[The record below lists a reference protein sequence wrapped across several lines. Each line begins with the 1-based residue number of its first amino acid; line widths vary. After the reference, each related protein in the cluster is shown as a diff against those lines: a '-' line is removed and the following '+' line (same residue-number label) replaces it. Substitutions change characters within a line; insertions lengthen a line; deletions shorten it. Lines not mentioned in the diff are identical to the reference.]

1 MDVVEYAV
9 GTPFEGVLVEPVG
22 GSPAG
27 VLVLAGS
34 SGRVD
39 SERCRVLAREGLTAL
54 SIRWFGGGGQPPGIC
69 ELPLETFV
77 AAVDLLRARGA
88 ERIGALGVSKGAEAV
103 LLLAVRDPRVQAV
116 VALSPTSVAWA
127 NVGPGA
133 DGVTY
138 PYRSSWTWRG
148 EPVPFV
154 PYDEDWGSGGAPVA
168 YRAHYEASLRT
179 FPEAARAAVIPIE
192 ESAAEIVLVAGGD
205 DQMWPSVVFARE
217 LAARRASAG
226 RPARSVTSPDAGHR
240 VRLPGEGPSGPPGR
254 FVYGGTAEADAAL
267 GAEAW
272 PVILAALGGPRPPR
286 SGRQTN

>member
-1 MDVVEYAV
+1 MDVIEYAV

-22 GSPAG
+22 GSPVG

-39 SERCRVLAREGLTAL
+39 ADRCRVLARAGLTAL
-54 SIRWFGGGGQPPGIC
+54 SIRWFGGAGQPPGIC

-77 AAVDLLRARGA
+77 SAVDLLRATGA
-88 ERIGALGVSKGAEAV
+88 ERVGALGVSKGAEAV
-103 LLLAVRDPRVQAV
+103 LLLAVRDPRVEAV

-127 NVGPGA
+127 NVGPGT

-154 PYDEDWGSGGAPVA
+154 PYDEDWVSAGAPVA
-168 YRAHYEASLRT
+168 YRAHYEASLRA
-179 FPEAARAAVIPIE
+179 FPEAARGAAIPIE
-192 ESAAEIVLVAGGD
+192 ESAAEVVLVAGRD
-205 DQMWPSVVFARE
+205 DRMWPSVAFARE
-217 LAARRASAG
+217 LAARRASTG
-226 RPARSVTSPDAGHR
+226 RPARVVLSPDAGHR
-240 VRLPGEGPSGPPGR
+240 VRLPGEAPAGPPGR
-254 FVYGGTAEADAAL
+254 FVYGGTPEADAAL

-272 PVILAALGGPRPPR
+272 PVILAALGGLPL
-286 SGRQTN
+286 SGTQTN